1 MTDSVLVIGAGPAGI
16 ASAYFLGRAGIPY
29 LVLDRAPVLASTWAN
44 LYPSLRLNTTRFYSH
59 LPGRRF
65 PWWFGLF
72 PTAHQYHRYLEQFV
86 HAHRLNIR
94 LGVAIARV
102 FPEGDGWRAETSAGS
117 SWHPAVI
124 LATGRFSCPYT
135 PPIPGHET
143 FSGMLLHACDY
154 RGPEPFAGRRVM
166 VVGNGPS
173 GVDIVTDLGAH
184 AARPVLLA
192 QRTGIVLRPRYPRGL
207 PEQVWMMLA
216 ERLPAPLSD
225 SLLRWVES
233 AHFDRLEQIGI
244 KVPCSEAESSA
255 AGATRGAELIQAVR
269 GGRVVCVNGPA
280 RCEGPDVVLTDG
292 SRHRVDA
299 LILATGY
306 RPALFNYLDLGD
318 VQTNHDGWPLRV
330 DEPPNDMA
338 AGKRE
343 VAGWPGLYLVGTHYL
358 GKGAL
363 CNSNVEAAAAAREIG
378 ERLRACTKTPHPCT
392 PLPHRGEG
400 KSCALLPFSPW
411 REKGLGDE
419 GS

>member
-1 MTDSVLVIGAGPAGI
+1 VTDNVLVIGAGPAGI

-29 LVLDRAPVLASTWAN
+29 TVFDRAPVIGSTWAS

-72 PTAHQYHRYLEQFV
+72 PTACQYHRYLEQFA

-94 LGVAIARV
+94 LGVTIERV
-102 FPEGDGWRAETSAGS
+102 YPEGDGWRAETSAGA

-124 LATGRFSCPYT
+124 SATGRFSCPYT
-135 PPIPGHET
+135 PSIPGHET
-143 FSGMLLHACDY
+143 FSGVLLHACDY
-154 RGPEPFAGRRVM
+154 RGPGPFAGRRVM

-173 GVDIVTDLGAH
+173 GVDIATDLGAH

-192 QRTGIVLRPRYPRGL
+192 QRTGVVLRPRYPRGL
-207 PEQVWMMLA
+207 PKHAWMMLA
-216 ERLPAPLSD
+216 EKLPAPLGAA
-225 SLLRWVES
+225 LLRGVES
-233 AHFDRLEQIGI
+233 AHFEGLERIGI
-244 KVPCSEAESSA
+244 KVPHSEVESSA
-255 AGATRGAELIQAVR
+255 AGATRGAELIRAVR
-269 GGRVVCVNGPA
+269 GGRVVCVDGPA

-306 RPALFNYLDLGD
+306 RPALFDYLDLGD
-318 VQTNHDGWPLRV
+318 VPTNRDGWPRRV
-330 DEPPNDMA
+330 DEPPDDVA

-343 VAGWPGLYLVGTHYL
+343 VAGWPGLYLVGTYYL

-363 CNSNVEAAAAAREIG
+363 YNFNVEAAAAVKEIG
-378 ERLRACTKTPHPCT
+378 ERLRARPQTSEVFETS
-392 PLPHRGEG
+392 EV
-400 KSCALLPFSPW
+400 
-411 REKGLGDE
+411 
-419 GS
+419 